1 MNNEEHIKFND
12 EELAVRSVLE
22 PEEII
27 EIQLLQETENL
38 VEILV
43 IVTPDEYIQSYVRP
57 LSKINYQFNPQQSSI
72 VKLMFEK
79 GETVKY
85 RLYLSQAN

>member
-1 MNNEEHIKFND
+1 MNTDQKFTD
-12 EELAVRSVLE
+12 EELLIRTVLE

-27 EIQLLQETENL
+27 EIQQINETESL

-57 LSKINYQFNPQQSSI
+57 LNKIGYQFDPESSTI
-72 VKLMFEK
+72 IKLYFKK
-79 GETVKY
+79 GDTVKY
-85 RLYLSQAN
+85 ILHLSQAN